1 MEFDLLDKF
10 LKASKEKET
19 VSDIS
24 LGMYKRDI
32 ADFKEFLGK
41 KSYEEA
47 DKNDVAEYIKFMEKK
62 YVENSIIRKVSS
74 IKSFYKFLLKI
85 GAVETSPAETINM
98 SRKNK
103 KTHERK
109 IELNELKS
117 ILDCCGEDEKG
128 KRDKIIIK
136 LLSETGMQITEIL
149 NLKISEME
157 EKDYKAF
164 IVKTGNEYIIVE
176 LSEESSKELRNYVEK
191 YRNNIVA
198 DRENDK
204 IFCDLSRQN
213 FRARFIKYAEKA
225 GLPSGILPHM
235 IKNRC
240 EYERH
245 EAPYEKKDEL
255 LKKIKEEYFRIG
267 IGDD

>member
-1 MEFDLLDKF
+1 MEIDLLDKF
-10 LKASKEKET
+10 LKASQEKQT
-19 VSDIS
+19 VSEIS
-24 LGMYKRDI
+24 LSMYKRDI
-32 ADFKEFLGK
+32 ADFKEFLKGK
-41 KSYEEA
+41 PYEKA
-47 DKNDVAEYIKFMEKK
+47 NKDDIAKYIKFMETK
-62 YVENSIIRKVSS
+62 YQENSIIRKVSS

-85 GAVETSPAETINM
+85 GAVEVSPAEMINM

-103 KTHERK
+103 KTFERK
-109 IELNELKS
+109 IELGELKS

-157 EKDYKAF
+157 EKDYRAF

-176 LSEESSKELRNYVEK
+176 LSQDSSNELKDYVTK
-191 YRNNIVA
+191 YRNNIVK
-198 DRENDK
+198 DVYNDK

-213 FRARFIKYAEKA
+213 FRARFIRYAEKA
-225 GLPSGILPHM
+225 GLEKGVLPHM